1 VSEAR
6 EGRPGR
12 LVLVG
17 TPIGNLGDLSPRA
30 RQVLAAA
37 DLLCCEDTRRTRALL
52 TAMGI
57 PAGGPQGD
65 RLLSLHEHN
74 ESARVERI
82 RACVAGGGL
91 VAVVSDAGMPGI
103 SDPGALLVAELCQ
116 AGEEVSVVPGPTSV
130 VAALVVSGL
139 PTDRFCVEGFLPR
152 KGGARRQRVSALMAD
167 ERTTVILEAPGRV
180 AATLAELALVDGT
193 RRVALVRELTKV
205 HEEVWRGTLAEGAEV
220 FGARLARGEVVLV
233 IGGAPPPEPADDEAV
248 QAAVRE
254 RLRGDA
260 PEGPRQIS
268 VAVAEELGV
277 PRRVV
282 YETVLRLRGAP
293 DGRPAP

>member
-30 RQVLAAA
+30 REVLAAA

-152 KGGARRQRVSALMAD
+152 KGGDRRQRVAALMAD
-167 ERTTVILEAPGRV
+167 ERTTVVLEAPGRV
-180 AATLAELALVDGT
+180 AATLAELALVDGS
-193 RRVALVRELTKV
+193 RPVALARELTKV
-205 HEEVWRGTLAEGAEV
+205 HEEVWRGTLAEAADV
-220 FGARLARGEVVLV
+220 FAQRPARGEVVLV
-233 IGGAPPPEPADDEAV
+233 IGGAPPPGPVSDEAV
-248 QAAVRE
+248 AEAVRR
-254 RLRGDA
+254 RLRDGLG
-260 PEGPRQIS
+260 EGPRQIS
-268 VAVAEELGV
+268 DAVAEELGV
-277 PRRVV
+277 PRRLV
-282 YETVLRLRGAP
+282 YETVLRLRGLGDDP
-293 DGRPAP
+293 PPT